1 MTPSRPIAPCAAV
14 LAASDEAAARTALA
28 ALLEPAGVEVVRSG
42 FEPPR
47 RIGDHARIWFWWR
60 LPAGAPA
67 DHRARMEAFARG
79 LVEPADRAKIVVRAE
94 ETAGEGLELEII
106 VAANVVR
113 IAAPGLVWLHLELDL
128 EAAVQADLEA
138 ALTS

>member
-1 MTPSRPIAPCAAV
+1 MHLRPLAPCAAV
-14 LAASDEAAARTALA
+14 LAAADEAGARA
-28 ALLEPAGVEVVRSG
+28 ALDPILAPHGIEVVRSG

-60 LPAGAPA
+60 LPEGEPA
-67 DHRARMEAFARG
+67 DHRARMETFARD
-79 LVEPADRAKIVVRAE
+79 LVDPADRAKIVVRLD
-94 ETAGEGLELEII
+94 ETEGEGPEIEII

-113 IAAPGLVWLHLELDL
+113 ITAPGLVWLHLELDL
-128 EAAVQADLEA
+128 EPAVQADLET

>member
-1 MTPSRPIAPCAAV
+1 MTLSRPIAPCAAV
-14 LAASDEAAARTALA
+14 LAASDEVGARA
-28 ALLEPAGVEVVRSG
+28 ALDAILVPAGVEVVRSG

-60 LPAGAPA
+60 LAEGTPG
-67 DHRARMEAFARG
+67 DHRAGMDAFARG
-79 LVEPADRAKIVVRAE
+79 LVEPEDRAKIVTRLD
-94 ETAGEGLELEII
+94 ETEDEGMELEII

-113 IAAPGLVWLHLELDL
+113 IVAAGLVWLHLELDL
-128 EAAVQADLEA
+128 EPAVQADLEA